1 VSTSEKG
8 EGSSPPITWQ
18 FGVAIGLLVAFT
30 ALVIYMLVTADGAA
44 DTWERQVY
52 VFGAVEAIVFTAVGW
67 IFGREVHRA
76 NAANAREDATQ
87 AKQEAAAKGAQ
98 VEALTEEAAKGR
110 TLAAAIDAT
119 ESAEAAAPPPA
130 PGRQGDVTAARRAE
144 APPAAATSLAT
155 LRSLSK
161 KLYSE

>member
-1 VSTSEKG
+1 MKL
-8 EGSSPPITWQ
+8 Q
-18 FGVAIGLLVAFT
+18 FGVAVGLLLAFA
-30 ALVIYMLVTADGAA
+30 ALVVYMLLTADGKP

-76 NAANAREDATQ
+76 NAENAREDATQ
-87 AKQEAAAKGAQ
+87 AKQDAAAKGAQ
-98 VEALTEEAAKGR
+98 VEALTEEVAKGR

-119 ESAEAAAPPPA
+119 ESAEAAAPA
-130 PGRQGDVTAARRAE
+130 ARGAQSDVSAARRGE
-144 APPAAATSLAT
+144 AAQPAAASLAT

-161 KLYSE
+161 KLYGE

>member
-1 VSTSEKG
+1 MS
-8 EGSSPPITWQ
+8 WQ
-18 FGVAIGLLVAFT
+18 FAVAIGLLVAFT
-30 ALVIYMLVTADGAA
+30 ALVIYMLATADGAS

-76 NAANAREDATQ
+76 NAKNAREDATQ

-98 VEALTEEAAKGR
+98 VEALTGEVAKGR

-119 ESAEAAAPPPA
+119 ESAEAAAAPPA
-130 PGRQGDVTAARRAE
+130 PARGAQSDVSAARRAE
-144 APPAAATSLAT
+144 ATPTAAASLAT

>member
-1 VSTSEKG
+1 MSAPEKSEG
-8 EGSSPPITWQ
+8 NSPPASWQ
-18 FGVAIGLLVAFT
+18 FMVAVGLLVAFT
-30 ALVIYMLVTADGAA
+30 ALVIYMLATADGESG
-44 DTWERQVY
+44 TWERQVY

-76 NAANAREDATQ
+76 SAANAREDANQ
-87 AKQEAAAKGAQ
+87 AKQEAAAKGAK
-98 VEALTEEAAKGR
+98 VEELTEEVAKGR

-119 ESAEAAAPPPA
+119 DAAEAAAAPA
-130 PGRQGDVTAARRAE
+130 PGRPSDVSAARRGE
-144 APPAAATSLAT
+144 APQSAAASLAT

>member
-1 VSTSEKG
+1 MSL
-8 EGSSPPITWQ
+8 Q
-18 FGVAIGLLVAFT
+18 FIVAVGLLVAFA
-30 ALVIYMLVTADGAA
+30 ALVIYMLATADGESAV
-44 DTWERQVY
+44 WERQVY

-76 NAANAREDATQ
+76 NAENARQDAKE
-87 AKQEAAAKGAQ
+87 AKQEAAAKGAR
-98 VEALTEEAAKGR
+98 VETLTEDAVKGR

-119 ESAEAAAPPPA
+119 EAVEASPATPAA
-130 PGRQGDVTAARRAE
+130 GRPSDVSAARRGD
-144 APPAAATSLAT
+144 APQPADASLAT

>member
-1 VSTSEKG
+1 MS
-8 EGSSPPITWQ
+8 WQ
-18 FGVAIGLLVAFT
+18 FAVAIGLLVAFM
-30 ALVIYMLVTADGAA
+30 ALVIYMLATADGAA

-76 NAANAREDATQ
+76 NAENAREDASQ

-98 VEALTEEAAKGR
+98 VEALTEEVAKGR

-119 ESAEAAAPPPA
+119 EAAEAAAPAAPPRGA
-130 PGRQGDVTAARRAE
+130 PSDVSAARRAE
-144 APPAAATSLAT
+144 APPPAAASLAT

>member
-1 VSTSEKG
+1 MS
-8 EGSSPPITWQ
+8 WQ
-18 FGVAIGLLVAFT
+18 FMVAVGLLVAFT
-30 ALVIYMLVTADGAA
+30 ALVIYMLATADGAPE
-44 DTWERQVY
+44 TWERQVY

-76 NAANAREDATQ
+76 SAENAREDANQ
-87 AKQEAAAKGAQ
+87 AKQEAAAKGAK
-98 VEALTEEAAKGR
+98 VEELTEEVAKGR

-119 ESAEAAAPPPA
+119 ESAEAAAAPPA
-130 PGRQGDVTAARRAE
+130 PGRPSDVSAARRGE
-144 APPAAATSLAT
+144 APASAATSLAT